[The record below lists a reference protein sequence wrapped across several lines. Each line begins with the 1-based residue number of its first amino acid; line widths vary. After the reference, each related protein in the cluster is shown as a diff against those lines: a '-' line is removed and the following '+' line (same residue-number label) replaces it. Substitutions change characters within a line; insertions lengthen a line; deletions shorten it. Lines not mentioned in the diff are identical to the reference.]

1 MTFIGARSLLL
12 GYIGRE
18 ALGCSERETL
28 LYVSA
33 FPHYATVAS
42 LVLSLLSWNS
52 QPYCSAVTRG
62 RAHRCEGPFS
72 LLAGNSESGRAH
84 LLHCVLLAPG
94 SWLLALLAGLAEAH
108 SLWLLF
114 HVDLLVM
121 L

>member
-28 LYVSA
+28 LCAST

-62 RAHRCEGPFS
+62 KAHR
-72 LLAGNSESGRAH
+72 
-84 LLHCVLLAPG
+84 
-94 SWLLALLAGLAEAH
+94 
-108 SLWLLF
+108 
-114 HVDLLVM
+114 
-121 L
+121 